1 MNEDDVSSEALLVT
15 SVPLEE
21 LGVVVSSSS
30 ASGELTSGERVDVSG
45 SSSDSVLVCVMIS
58 DDEALLVISIP
69 LEVLDDVG
77 VDVVAS
83 SSSAS
88 GELTS
93 KERVVSSY
101 DTMMVCNVVYG
112 ALLVISI
119 PLEVLDDVGDDV
131 VASSSSA
138 SGELTSE
145 ERVNISVS
153 WSDTVLVC
161 VVISGDDD
169 VVSSEALLEIS
180 TTLEELDGVGV
191 SVVVSSSITCGELS
205 SVERVN
211 VSVSSTDS
219 VPVCKFVLLSSTFKV
234 ELDTADV
241 SVVVSSIIA

>member
-1 MNEDDVSSEALLVT
+1 MNDDEVTSEDLLVT

-21 LGVVVSSSS
+21 LGVVVWSSS
-30 ASGELTSGERVDVSG
+30 ASGELTSEERVDVSG
-45 SSSDSVLVCVMIS
+45 SSSDSVLVCVVIS
-58 DDEALLVISIP
+58 GDDEEAL

-88 GELTS
+88 GELTT

-180 TTLEELDGVGV
+180 TTLEELDRVGV
-191 SVVVSSSITCGELS
+191 SVVVSSSSNSGELS
-205 SVERVN
+205 SVESVN

-219 VPVCKFVLLSSTFKV
+219 VPVCMDVLLSSTFTV
-234 ELDTADV
+234 ELDTSDV
-241 SVVVSSIIA
+241 SVVVSCIIA